1 MKTKLKYWI
10 AALALIV
17 WLVLAWFIGSW
28 LHLQGS
34 SLWILRIA
42 LALIGIAAFITLIWW
57 FRVKDKERAEMSPA
71 GAAGGEEIDV
81 LIREAE
87 MRLQASQLGRS
98 ARVGN
103 LPLFLVL
110 GETGS
115 AKTSVILH
123 SGLEPELLTGQAVQD
138 KVPVPTRTA
147 NLWYTRQ
154 FIFAEAGGPMLQ
166 DRPKW
171 TKLVKKLAPRQLH
184 SVFGKGTPSPRA
196 AVVCVDCEGFTKA
209 GAPEAM
215 AASIAQIQT
224 RLREVSQLL
233 GISLPVYV
241 LFTRADRLQ
250 FFHDY
255 VRNLT
260 YDEASVVF
268 GATLPMVTYSTGVY
282 AEQES
287 ARISGAFDNLFQS
300 LADRRVKLLWQEFD
314 ATKLPAIY
322 EFPREFR
329 KLRNLLVQLLVD
341 LCRPSQLRRG
351 PFLRGFYFSGV
362 RPVTITTAGP
372 TLAREEPIAQPSA
385 AHGGLDATGIF
396 DYRKA
401 AAQAAPQ
408 VPATEAGESRR
419 VPQWVFLPHVFSD
432 VLLKD
437 GSALAASAS
446 STKTS
451 LWRRILLATASVIL
465 LIFIIGFIVSFIRN
479 KNMESRV
486 VTAAQGIS
494 DVQLTGQQLP
504 TLDTLNKLETL
515 RQSFATLSEY
525 HQDGPPFSMRWGL
538 YVGNTLYPDVLRIY
552 FQHFQHL
559 LFGQAQ
565 ANLVQTLSALP
576 GAPGPNDQYGPA
588 YDTLKAYLITTSN
601 HDKSTSLFLSP
612 VLMKAWVAGRDIDQ
626 DLTGLAQKQFDF
638 YSEQLKIQNPYS
650 SEYDTLVVARARNYI
665 SQFSGVERVYRFML
679 AEADKANP
687 PINFNKKFPGSA
699 EVVVDRSEVGGAFT
713 KSGWAFM
720 QNALQ
725 NLPKYFSGEQWVL
738 GQESSSNIDLAS
750 LATDLRSKYQ
760 HDFVEQWRSFLRNG
774 NVVRYGGLGDAAQ
787 KLLKLSGNQSPLL
800 ALFCVAA
807 QNTSVD
813 QPDVVKAFQPV
824 QAVVS
829 PNCQDQYIGDTNK
842 PYIVGL
848 SGLQSCLDKANTTPG
863 DKEAAKAQ
871 CQNDAQSAKQAAIQ
885 IGQGFKIDQ
894 EGHVD
899 QTVQNLLLAPIV
911 SIAGVLKPG
920 PVSGQGL
927 CAQMSPLES
936 KFPFTP
942 QATLEATPQ
951 DLAMV
956 YDPANGALAQFYN
969 SSLKSLLLPQGT
981 AYIVN
986 PSATQTVNPAFLAFF
1001 NRAAGVQRAL
1011 YSGAPGQLQFKYAL
1025 RPHPTESVSSISM
1038 NIDGQVLSYAGGN
1051 SSFQQF
1057 TWPGI
1062 TGQGVTLT
1070 VKIQGGSELT
1080 WPSYG
1085 GTWGVFHFF
1094 GDADKTQQNG
1104 SVYNVEWVLRVAGGR
1119 PVTAPNGK
1127 PVTVQ
1132 FDLDTL
1138 GALPILQKG
1147 FFSSLR
1153 CLSNVTR

>member
-115 AKTSVILH
+115 AKTSVVLH
-123 SGLEPELLTGQAVQD
+123 SGLEPELLTGQTVQD

-166 DRPKW
+166 DRPRW

-196 AVVCVDCEGFTKA
+196 AVVCVDCESFTKP

-260 YDEASVVF
+260 HDEASVVF

-282 AEQES
+282 AEQET

-300 LADRRVKLLWQEFD
+300 LADRRVKLLSQEFD
-314 ATKLPAIY
+314 ATKLPTIY

-401 AAQAAPQ
+401 AAQAAQ
-408 VPATEAGESRR
+408 QAPATEAGESRR

-437 GSALAASAS
+437 ASALAASAS

-465 LIFIIGFIVSFIRN
+465 LIFIIGFIVSFVRN

-504 TLDTLNKLETL
+504 SLDMLNKLETL
-515 RQSFATLSEY
+515 RQSVETLSEY

-626 DLTGLAQKQFDF
+626 DLTQLAQKQFDF

-699 EVVVDRSEVGGAFT
+699 EVVVDRT
-713 KSGWAFM
+713 RSGWSLH
-720 QNALQ
+720 Q
-725 NLPKYFSGEQWVL
+725 KRL
-738 GQESSSNIDLAS
+738 GLHAKCLAESA
-750 LATDLRSKYQ
+750 Q
-760 HDFVEQWRSFLRNG
+760 VFQWRAMGSGAGKFFQHRLSKP
-774 NVVRYGGLGDAAQ
+774 RYGPAQ
-787 KLLKLSGNQSPLL
+787 
-800 ALFCVAA
+800 
-807 QNTSVD
+807 
-813 QPDVVKAFQPV
+813 
-824 QAVVS
+824 
-829 PNCQDQYIGDTNK
+829 
-842 PYIVGL
+842 
-848 SGLQSCLDKANTTPG
+848 
-863 DKEAAKAQ
+863 
-871 CQNDAQSAKQAAIQ
+871 Q
-885 IGQGFKIDQ
+885 IS
-894 EGHVD
+894 
-899 QTVQNLLLAPIV
+899 T
-911 SIAGVLKPG
+911 
-920 PVSGQGL
+920 
-927 CAQMSPLES
+927 
-936 KFPFTP
+936 
-942 QATLEATPQ
+942 
-951 DLAMV
+951 
-956 YDPANGALAQFYN
+956 
-969 SSLKSLLLPQGT
+969 
-981 AYIVN
+981 
-986 PSATQTVNPAFLAFF
+986 
-1001 NRAAGVQRAL
+1001 
-1011 YSGAPGQLQFKYAL
+1011 
-1025 RPHPTESVSSISM
+1025 
-1038 NIDGQVLSYAGGN
+1038 
-1051 SSFQQF
+1051 
-1057 TWPGI
+1057 
-1062 TGQGVTLT
+1062 
-1070 VKIQGGSELT
+1070 
-1080 WPSYG
+1080 
-1085 GTWGVFHFF
+1085 
-1094 GDADKTQQNG
+1094 
-1104 SVYNVEWVLRVAGGR
+1104 
-1119 PVTAPNGK
+1119 
-1127 PVTVQ
+1127 
-1132 FDLDTL
+1132 
-1138 GALPILQKG
+1138 
-1147 FFSSLR
+1147 
-1153 CLSNVTR
+1153 